1 MFTKGSEVDDIAWHL
16 HIIFSFYLFS
26 QNYTLENASWEA
38 LLKCFGHIY
47 NIFFSFLFFFLAL
60 KAKEI
65 FIHDGPLVVPY
76 SVQETLPK
84 PESVECQP
92 EKTLLRVQVPPP
104 SPSSSELTPR
114 EDPVS
119 TGDEDC
125 AHSYIEE
132 INLENDQS
140 IETKNKRLFRRFVC
154 LLLYFTLLFTKV

>member
-47 NIFFSFLFFFLAL
+47 NIFFYFLFFVAL

-65 FIHDGPLVVPY
+65 LIHDGPLVVPY

-84 PESVECQP
+84 PESVQCQP

-125 AHSYIEE
+125 AHSYVEE

>member
-1 MFTKGSEVDDIAWHL
+1 MV
-16 HIIFSFYLFS
+16 IFITFS
-26 QNYTLENASWEA
+26 V
-38 LLKCFGHIY
+38 
-47 NIFFSFLFFFLAL
+47 IFFFFFVAL

-76 SVQETLPK
+76 SVQETLHK

>member
-1 MFTKGSEVDDIAWHL
+1 M
-16 HIIFSFYLFS
+16 
-26 QNYTLENASWEA
+26 
-38 LLKCFGHIY
+38 Y
-47 NIFFSFLFFFLAL
+47 NVFLYFHFFFVEL

-65 FIHDGPLVVPY
+65 FIHGGPLVVPY

-119 TGDEDC
+119 SSDEDC
-125 AHSYIEE
+125 AHSYVEE
-132 INLENDQS
+132 INLADDQS

-154 LLLYFTLLFTKV
+154 LLLYFTLLFIRV